1 MDRLVIEATNEN
13 EFQQSIA
20 GFVLEMLIAVAIL
33 QETKEC
39 DFDRKDQEVDRQI
52 KSIKQ
57 RCEDAS
63 NSINGASLAD
73 LFLDMAQ

>member
-1 MDRLVIEATNEN
+1 MGHLVIEASNES

-20 GFVLEMLIAVAIL
+20 GFVLEMLISVAIL
-33 QETKEC
+33 QETKAC
-39 DFDRKDQEVDRQI
+39 DFDGKDQEVDRQI

-73 LFLDMAQ
+73 LFLDIAQ